1 MKRLLAILVTL
12 TLTWTVSLA
21 GPTKG
26 INIDSYY
33 MQLGMDALRNGN
45 VDEAIQSF
53 EKVLQEDSTNGYAH
67 FWIGLGL
74 ADEGEV
80 DASLT
85 AINNALTYLPK
96 KEKLYLGSAYGVR
109 AEVYLIKQ
117 DTAAALLDYTKAI
130 K

>member
-1 MKRLLAILVTL
+1 MKRLLSILVTL

-26 INIDSYY
+26 SNIDSYY
-33 MQLGMDALRNGN
+33 MQLGMDALKNGN

-80 DASLT
+80 DELS
-85 AINNALTYLPK
+85 
-96 KEKLYLGSAYGVR
+96 
-109 AEVYLIKQ
+109 AEVDLEEIDLEEIPEDERSNFAGRMEKISWLM
-117 DTAAALLDYTKAI
+117 DSSNGKNKDI
-130 K
+130 HM